1 MKKRDTSLVP
11 IGLAAL
17 GGAITAWVAA
27 GIAREVML
35 APLLIL
41 HAPTTL
47 VLLVRRSSSWGL
59 AALLGGAFYATYA
72 ALCCGARSRS
82 TRFLAA
88 LAILAFNLLSMFA
101 LNLAVPWF
109 GG

>member
-1 MKKRDTSLVP
+1 MKLDTSLVP
-11 IGLAAL
+11 ICLAAL
-17 GGAITAWVAA
+17 GGAVTAWVAA
-27 GIAREVML
+27 ALARDVML

-47 VLLVRRSSSWGL
+47 VLLVLGTSSWGL
-59 AALLGGAFYATYA
+59 AALSGGVFYATYA
-72 ALCCGARSRS
+72 ILPCGARSRS

-88 LAILAFNLLSMFA
+88 LAILAFNILSMFA
-101 LNLAVPWF
+101 LNLAVPRF